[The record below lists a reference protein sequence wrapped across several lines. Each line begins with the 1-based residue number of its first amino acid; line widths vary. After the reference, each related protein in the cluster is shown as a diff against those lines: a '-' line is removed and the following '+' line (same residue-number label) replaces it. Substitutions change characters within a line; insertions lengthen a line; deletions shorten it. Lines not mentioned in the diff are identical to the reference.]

1 MPSEPVLKVKS
12 EAVKGAERGMALSD
26 LPDVLGIEERG
37 SGHSGEK
44 CFNLY
49 I

>member
-12 EAVKGAERGMALSD
+12 EAERGMALSD